1 MSTTEDIIDERDA
14 LAAVGRHWGL
24 LLTLGIL
31 TFLLGIVFALET
43 TASLV
48 VIAATFGV
56 YLLVSGIFQIVQS
69 FSRKDHRALLAI
81 SGILSV
87 ILAVWCLKSLAAS
100 AEILALFIGF
110 AWLFRGI
117 TELIVGLQSKG
128 AEGRGWLISGGILMI
143 IGSIVMFVW
152 PAASLLVIIWI
163 TGIMLMVIGI
173 SEIVGAFQVKKLA
186 GV

>member
-1 MSTTEDIIDERDA
+1 MSTTEDIIDEREA

-31 TFLLGIVFALET
+31 TLVLGIVFVLET
-43 TASLV
+43 NGSLV
-48 VIAATFGV
+48 FIAALFGV

-110 AWLFRGI
+110 AWLFRGM

-163 TGIMLMVIGI
+163 TGIMLMVVGI